1 MEYGIRDNAKSEL
14 LLFLVLLASAPLIGC
29 SSKDN
34 QQEIT
39 ARPPAAPVL
48 QHTGTGEGW
57 PPTVRGATEVSVVS
71 WKEIPGALTDVL
83 EADLRRV
90 AVADAQVKAAL
101 GARYA
106 YIMAGQ
112 VEGPKGS
119 AGTSTQ
125 ALAVR
130 LVYFSHA
137 NNAAFEVILKDR
149 IVERVGRIEGEPPP
163 EGQEEIRAAAAL
175 AARDDRLRGKL
186 AGLVPQ
192 GLLTTVPEK
201 MPGYG
206 HRLLDI
212 TFEKEGADSATYF
225 AVVDLT
231 DRRVLEAGPMRTRGR
246 NK

>member
-1 MEYGIRDNAKSEL
+1 
-14 LLFLVLLASAPLIGC
+14 
-29 SSKDN
+29 
-34 QQEIT
+34 
-39 ARPPAAPVL
+39 
-48 QHTGTGEGW
+48 
-57 PPTVRGATEVSVVS
+57 
-71 WKEIPGALTDVL
+71 
-83 EADLRRV
+83 LRRV

>member
-1 MEYGIRDNAKSEL
+1 M
-14 LLFLVLLASAPLIGC
+14 
-29 SSKDN
+29 
-34 QQEIT
+34 
-39 ARPPAAPVL
+39 RPDPVEC
-48 QHTGTGEGW
+48 H
-57 PPTVRGATEVSVVS
+57 
-71 WKEIPGALTDVL
+71 
-83 EADLRRV
+83 RV